1 MKPQTAKK
9 GNGWRGHIKTL
20 VESRLPGG
28 RFLINPHVIHGFFGR
43 PEEHSVLIY
52 RLKTTEETGTNC
64 AVTVSGARFPTVEE
78 AFNSV
83 DQTVTP
89 VDRLW
94 YYLADQKYILYVEAT
109 HACCI
114 DYGHFKGPD
123 TTIVEFV
130 RAERM
135 ALNFLRSLDD
145 LQFIIRE
152 SNRLMDYAHEQQK
165 VVALVGDFVAEAIV
179 ETPLKVA
186 ATATDGVFEASKVC
200 RLCKKVSD
208 RELIKC
214 PRCKSA
220 YYCDRACQGKD
231 LPKHQVDCV
240 NLQVKPIKD
249 E

>member
-1 MKPQTAKK
+1 MKRQTARK
-9 GNGWRGHIKTL
+9 GEGWRGHIKTL

-114 DYGHFKGPD
+114 DYGHFQGPN

-152 SNRLMDYAHEQQK
+152 SNRLMDYAHEQQQ
-165 VVALVGDFVAEAIV
+165 
-179 ETPLKVA
+179 KVA
-186 ATATDGVFEASKVC
+186 ATVNNFIAEATVERPSKIVAIGDVFEASRCC
-200 RLCKKVSD
+200 RLCKKIWD

-231 LPKHQVDCV
+231 LPKHRLDCV
-240 NLQVKPIKD
+240 DLDIKPIQ
-249 E
+249 